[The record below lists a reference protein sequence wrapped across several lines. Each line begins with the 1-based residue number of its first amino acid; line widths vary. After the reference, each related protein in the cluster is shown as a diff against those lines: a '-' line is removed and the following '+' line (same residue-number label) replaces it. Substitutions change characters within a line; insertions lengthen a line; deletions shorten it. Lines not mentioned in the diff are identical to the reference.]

1 LDYDNVKKD
10 PSDGLPE
17 EKVDA
22 IDELP
27 VYSLNKPRPESLTL
41 LQILSQ
47 AGGKMKKS
55 KLIEELEEAKLID
68 KNLSIPAKHSR
79 LKGLL
84 RPITVGGIDNPLV
97 EVEYRGKQSNIILTG
112 HVDSDDIHFVQK

>member
-1 LDYDNVKKD
+1 M
-10 PSDGLPE
+10 
-17 EKVDA
+17 
-22 IDELP
+22 DELP
-27 VYSLNKPRPESLTL
+27 VYSLNKPRPELLTL

-55 KLIEELEEAKLID
+55 KLIEQLEDANLVD

-84 RPITVGGIDNPLV
+84 HPITVGGGIDNPLV
-97 EVEYRGKQSNIILTG
+97 EVEYRGKQSNVILTG
-112 HVDSDDIHFVQK
+112 QGESTLKILSEG